1 MNQTSKNTVATTN
14 SSRTTVTVHAR
25 AEIVEDGF
33 KGPGRYVHARAG
45 EAGTI
50 VEAVGDGWYMVRWH
64 RTGTAAQCDASE
76 LALA

>member
-1 MNQTSKNTVATTN
+1 MTSHAATKT
-14 SSRTTVTVHAR
+14 TTVTVHAR
-25 AEIVEDGF
+25 AEIVEQGF
-33 KGPGRYVHARAG
+33 TSPGRAHVHARAG

-50 VEAVGDGWYMVRWH
+50 VDAVGDGWYMVRWH